1 MLVLALWL
9 ALLLGG
15 PANAQEVSQSDAE
28 AHARLQER
36 LTQTQQALAQYFFL
50 PEAQIPPEVLGELER
65 LNSDI
70 DASYFRDLADRS
82 RMLLFVTREQ
92 AALQQKRAI
101 GAEIG
106 AQLRKEAKV
115 ERRGR
120 NWRKGSAAVFW
131 GFLGTGLL
139 SFGGSFGLWYASERL
154 DRRYLAST
162 SLQEA
167 ALLKAWSRVLD
178 AGSYVLAGMGTVS
191 LVIAMP
197 ALAGSRPR

>member
-15 PANAQEVSQSDAE
+15 PVTAQSSQSDAE
-28 AHARLQER
+28 AYARLQER
-36 LTQTQQALAQYFFL
+36 LTQTQQALSQYFFA
-50 PEAQIPPEVLGELER
+50 PEAQIPPEVLGDLER

-92 AALQQKRAI
+92 ATLQQKREI
-101 GAEIG
+101 STEIG
-106 AQLRKEAKV
+106 ARLRREAGL

-131 GFLGTGLL
+131 GCLGTGLL
-139 SFGGSFGLWYASERL
+139 SFGGSFALWFASECY

-162 SLQEA
+162 SPQDA
-167 ALLKAWSRVLD
+167 AILKAWSRVFD
-178 AGSYVLAGMGTVS
+178 AGSYILAGMGTVS